1 MWSVCLVFC
10 DCGFHSVCPLMK
22 QDKMLMEASWWERLT
37 VEETVSYS
45 NGWGHAQEIFNP
57 IFFWCVGLC
66 SISVVWPETP
76 RHSKASLAQS
86 LVGTMLLFPGPGVHK
101 VLFVPSKNLFP
112 QSCGSSV
119 IKSHCLQ
126 SQIAWGF
133 SVPLPDPQIGKF
145 VVGPRTFLTLR
156 EFLWYNHSATRW
168 RTRRTCAHLLQE
180 LQNCNLLQE
189 EPGRLQS
196 MGSLESDVT
205 EWLHIHFS
213 LSCIGEGND
222 NPLQCSCLENP
233 RDGKPGGLSS
243 MGHTELDTTEVT

>member
-22 QDKMLMEASWWERLT
+22 QDKMLMEASWGERLT

-119 IKSHCLQ
+119 IKSHWSSKSNPWWFSIP
-126 SQIAWGF
+126 SQI
-133 SVPLPDPQIGKF
+133 
-145 VVGPRTFLTLR
+145 PRLGNLFGAL
-156 EFLWYNHSATRW
+156 
-168 RTRRTCAHLLQE
+168 E
-180 LQNCNLLQE
+180 L
-189 EPGRLQS
+189 
-196 MGSLESDVT
+196 
-205 EWLHIHFS
+205 
-213 LSCIGEGND
+213 
-222 NPLQCSCLENP
+222 
-233 RDGKPGGLSS
+233 
-243 MGHTELDTTEVT
+243 